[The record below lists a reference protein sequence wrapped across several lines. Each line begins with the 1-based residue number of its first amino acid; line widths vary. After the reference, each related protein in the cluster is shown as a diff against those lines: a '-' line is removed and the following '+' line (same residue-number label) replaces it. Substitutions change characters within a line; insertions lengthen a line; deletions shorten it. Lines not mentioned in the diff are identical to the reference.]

1 MTRFLTLTA
10 AAALAC
16 AVSTAQAQDVRVIAS
31 NPQGSIFY
39 ASSVVIG
46 KLLDEKLGMD
56 FRI

>member
-1 MTRFLTLTA
+1 MAFTA

-16 AVSTAQAQDVRVIAS
+16 AISTAQAQDVRVIAS

-46 KLLDEKLGMD
+46 KLMDEKLRALTSGL
-56 FRI
+56 